1 MDPGGHWAFD
11 LNRNQIAIEV
21 AGVEQGFSE
30 EFYDLEVEAVEHNF
44 CTLQCAVA
52 NSEFADFL
60 EEDLE
65 AIVNE
70 DLANSMADDPEVFG
84 FMESTGKGAGTA
96 AHLLWRACERRL
108 DAGKWPKWYPVFIP
122 TFFETTRVL
131 APPNGWTIPHKEF
144 ALKERIKKEWV
155 RCNSSLCGRYHK
167 AVVMEQSMIGAVC
180 PECKAGKLMPLVL
193 TDEQLYWHQDR
204 REQAEEQGV
213 NAVKKLKQEHAVTSE
228 ESWQVSGYVLFN
240 DACREWMSETIEEFP
255 LKKGKIYRDNGEIHG
270 SDPLRKGRCFVPTCN
285 VDHRHD
291 DTPFWVWEEPI
302 KGATYSIAV
311 DVSEGIG
318 EDYSVIFVNKIGG
331 PHRPDEQVAV
341 FRDNHTYPKDLAFY
355 ANVIGKRYNYGEMC
369 VEYNTYQTTGDDLL
383 YVYHY
388 PNVYRWKHKDKI
400 NPMSQ
405 TWHWWTKPNTKAYLH
420 QTAVDWLLSHCWVI
434 RSKNFFEETTT
445 YRKEEY
451 ASRSFGAASNCNDDE
466 LMAGM
471 IALYTAHEL
480 DCDETGRIQVP
491 VGIEESAPAR
501 YKMTCLKCK
510 TVWGAANPEKEYRCP
525 NEACQS
531 IRITG
536 EATTSADPRK
546 TNLDEAFEWIS
557 AQRDNEKPAEVEL
570 GLL

>member
-1 MDPGGHWAFD
+1 
-11 LNRNQIAIEV
+11 
-21 AGVEQGFSE
+21 
-30 EFYDLEVEAVEHNF
+30 
-44 CTLQCAVA
+44 
-52 NSEFADFL
+52 
-60 EEDLE
+60 
-65 AIVNE
+65 
-70 DLANSMADDPEVFG
+70 MAD
-84 FMESTGKGAGTA
+84 
-96 AHLLWRACERRL
+96 
-108 DAGKWPKWYPVFIP
+108 
-122 TFFETTRVL
+122 RVL
-131 APPNGWTIPHKEF
+131 KVQAGEDCSVFDMEITPSHLFSANGFTVHN
-144 ALKERIKKEWV
+144 
-155 RCNSSLCGRYHK
+155 C
-167 AVVMEQSMIGAVC
+167 
-180 PECKAGKLMPLVL
+180 
-193 TDEQLYWHQDR
+193 
-204 REQAEEQGV
+204 
-213 NAVKKLKQEHAVTSE
+213 VTSE
-228 ESWQVSGYVLFN
+228 ESWQVSGYVLFS
-240 DACREWMSETIEEFP
+240 DACRDWMTETIEEFP

-270 SDPLRKGRCFVPTCN
+270 ADPLRKGRCFVPTCN

-355 ANVIGKRYNYGEMC
+355 ANVIGKWYNYGEMA

-420 QTAVDWLLSHCWVI
+420 QTAVDWLLSHCWII

-471 IALYTAHEL
+471 ISLYTAHEL

-501 YKMTCLKCK
+501 YRMTCLKCK

-536 EATTSADPRK
+536 EPVTTADPRK
-546 TNLDEAFEWIS
+546 TNLDEAFEWMS
-557 AQRDNEKPAEVEL
+557 AQRDNEKPPEVEL
-570 GLL
+570 GVL